1 MRRQLLSDEELKIKI
16 TFMKGWKLSGKTM
29 VKELTFQNFTEAIEF
44 IQKLVEPSEKINH
57 HPTVLINYNQVVITL
72 TTHDRNGL
80 TEYDFQL
87 AKLIDDI
94 K

>member
-1 MRRQLLSDEELKIKI
+1 MRRQLLTEEESKIKI
-16 TFMKGWKLSGKTM
+16 TFMKGWKLSGKAM
-29 VKELTFQNFTEAIEF
+29 MKEFSFKNFIEAVEF
-44 IQKLVEPSEKINH
+44 TGKLVEPSEKLNH

-80 TEYDFQL
+80 TDYDFQL